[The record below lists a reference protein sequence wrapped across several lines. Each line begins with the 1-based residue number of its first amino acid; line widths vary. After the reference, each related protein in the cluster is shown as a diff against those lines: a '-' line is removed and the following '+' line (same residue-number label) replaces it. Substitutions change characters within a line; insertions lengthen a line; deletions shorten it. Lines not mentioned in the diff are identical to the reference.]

1 MALIKDGST
10 GSTVKVND
18 ENQMHVFSV
27 TSDVAGDSAV
37 KGTAWNLNTG
47 NVTITGDATLIFL
60 KNTTPNNFV
69 LDAIACGL
77 SDGITFTDKPYLTF
91 WKGVTGGDLVTDA
104 TPVLMNENRNFGYT
118 DTFPGQTFTGK
129 VGGTVTGGE
138 QVALHMIGGGR
149 SFAEVGFVIPP
160 QASFAMT
167 LTLNGTGSADMYSV
181 IIGHFHHH

>member
-1 MALIKDGST
+1 MAILKDGST
-10 GSTVKVND
+10 GNTVKIND

-27 TSDVAGDSAV
+27 TSSVAEDSAIA
-37 KGTAWNLNTG
+37 GTAWNFNTG
-47 NVTITGDATLIFL
+47 DIVTTGDATLLYL
-60 KNTTPNNFV
+60 KNTTSNNFII
-69 LDAIACGL
+69 DAIACGL

-118 DTFPGQTFTGK
+118 DTFSGDVFTGK
-129 VGGTVTGGE
+129 VGGTVTGGT
-138 QVALHMIGGGR
+138 QVAQHMIGAGR
-149 SFAEVGFVIPP
+149 SFASLGFAIPP

-167 LTLNGTGSADMYSV
+167 LTLNGTGTANMYSV